1 MGIWPSVTG
10 GGLQIHKRELDS
22 LYALQEMTNT
32 NVGVFM
38 WIKIKLDDCPGNR
51 NMQMWVSEDGK
62 YFKKGYCHDG
72 KWTEV
77 IYGSLVQR

>member
-1 MGIWPSVTG
+1 
-10 GGLQIHKRELDS
+10 
-22 LYALQEMTNT
+22 
-32 NVGVFM
+32 M